1 MTGIILGATA
11 HRKPVVIDGFIS
23 TIAALIAYKLEPKVI
38 DYIIPSHASEEPGAK
53 LPLPY

>member
-1 MTGIILGATA
+1 MTGIILGAA

-23 TIAALIAYKLEPKVI
+23 TIATLIAYKLEPKVI

-53 LPLPY
+53 LPSPY